1 MNNVVLLIV
10 DTLRADHADP
20 LYREAQKQG
29 WTATKAIAPATWTLP
44 SHVSMITGLY
54 PSQHGVNETVPE
66 NVCAKRAR
74 VALKATDHGILGKLR
89 QQGYHIYILTANP
102 YLTPYFGFTLYDKHY
117 LLRRREATAKTFNI
131 LAENKGKILKAALTM
146 IKRGEAKTLAEAAA
160 KYLAINVAKHFPQI
174 HAPAPPFDKGAKAI
188 MRKLEETELKEP
200 FMIIINMMEAH
211 PPYTK
216 LEGWA
221 ELSYLVPKI
230 VDAVMCTGQAP
241 KWAQKIWRQAYPQ
254 HARYAAQIAAEMAKK
269 LAQDAHVIVTSD
281 HGEALGPAVFHGIP
295 PTPELAEVPFITTTP
310 AKIQG
315 VISLTE
321 IPKLIQQLVQNQP
334 PQIGQKIAKTEY
346 HISPKRYSCA
356 KHQKITLYYTQ
367 KHTIKIVEEE
377 F

>member
-54 PSQHGVNETVPE
+54 PSQHGVDETVPD

-102 YLTPYFGFTLYDKHY
+102 YLTPYFGFTLYDYHY
-117 LLRRREATAKTFNI
+117 FLRRREATTKTYNT
-131 LAENKGKILKAALTM
+131 LVEHEGNILKAALAM
-146 IKRGEAKTLAEAAA
+146 VQHGEAKTLAEAAT
-160 KYLAINVAKHFPQI
+160 KYLVISVAKHFPQI
-174 HAPAPPFDKGAKAI
+174 HAPAPPLDKGAKAI
-188 MRKLEETELKEP
+188 AKKLEELELKKP
-200 FMIIINMMEAH
+200 YILLINMMEAH
-211 PPYTK
+211 PPYTR

-221 ELSYLVPKI
+221 EFSYLIPRI
-230 VDAVMCTGQAP
+230 VDSVMCTGQAP
-241 KWAQKIWRQAYPQ
+241 SWAQRIWRQAYPQ
-254 HARYAAQIAAEMAKK
+254 HARYAAQIAAEIAKK

-295 PTPELAEVPFITTTP
+295 PTPELAEVPLITTTP

-315 VISLTE
+315 AVSLTE

-346 HISPKRYSCA
+346 HISP
-356 KHQKITLYYTQ
+356 
-367 KHTIKIVEEE
+367 
-377 F
+377 